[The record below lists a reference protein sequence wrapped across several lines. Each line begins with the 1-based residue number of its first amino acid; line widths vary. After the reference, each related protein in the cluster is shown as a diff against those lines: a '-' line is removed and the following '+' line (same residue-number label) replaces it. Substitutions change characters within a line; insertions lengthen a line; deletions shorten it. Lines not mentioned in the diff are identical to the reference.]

1 MLRYLGLL
9 LLFSSAA
16 MTGFYAAAVVD
27 ERQKTVERQL
37 AFWQQFAR
45 QLSALHSAPGQ
56 IVALLAAG
64 QEFACDSFFVRLWQA
79 FDKTDSFA
87 VALQSSIAATPA
99 LRDSQLRDILLPLCS
114 VIGLRDI
121 DSQLAMLDS
130 VTIRLE
136 QLLQATREQSRQKAG
151 LYRRLGIFG
160 GLLLAVIFF

>member
-27 ERQKTVERQL
+27 ERLKMVERQL

-45 QLSALHSAPGQ
+45 QLSALRSAPGR
-56 IVALLAAG
+56 IVALLTAG
-64 QEFACDSFFVRLWQA
+64 QEFACDSFFVRLCQA
-79 FDKTDSFA
+79 FDQTDSFA
-87 VALQSSIAATPA
+87 VALQSSIAATPTV
-99 LRDSQLRDILLPLCS
+99 RDSQLRDILLPLGS
-114 VIGLRDI
+114 VIGLRDM

-130 VTIRLE
+130 VAIRLE